1 LLLGILNRAS
11 SLKDREDTHFDYC
24 HLRDGERARQ
34 GRPSLVF
41 GDSALT
47 FYGATARF
55 I

>member
-1 LLLGILNRAS
+1 MRAVS
-11 SLKDREDTHFDYC
+11 KIVRIPIDYC

-47 FYGATARF
+47 FYGATAR
-55 I
+55 II